1 MSSSSD
7 DLPRKKFDR
16 LLDLLRSCGS
26 AVLAYSGGVDS
37 SFLLKALQVSGIRHL
52 AVTARSAALPAQDL
66 RDARDM
72 CSELGAPHRVV
83 ETDEFS
89 SERFLA
95 NPPDRCFHCK
105 DALFGKL
112 TSIARAEGFSS
123 VFDGS
128 NADDCSDYR
137 PGRKAAAAHGV
148 RSPLA
153 ECGLNKE
160 EIRRLSHELG
170 LRTWNRPASPC
181 LSSRIPY
188 GQRIDPSDLRRIEA
202 AEEFLRSLGLGEVR
216 VRLHGD
222 LARIEVSAEGFGRV
236 VQPETRAAVAEKLR
250 GLGFAFVSLD
260 LQGYRTGSMNRVLAA
275 DESVKT

>member
-1 MSSSSD
+1 MSSSTD
-7 DLPRKKFDR
+7 DLPGKKFSR
-16 LLDLLRSCGS
+16 LLDLLRSSGS

-37 SFLLKALQVSGIRHL
+37 SFLLKALQVSGVRYL
-52 AVTARSAALPAQDL
+52 AVTAQSPALPAQDL
-66 RDARDM
+66 RDALAFCRETG
-72 CSELGAPHRVV
+72 SPHRVV
-83 ETDEFS
+83 EADEFS
-89 SERFLA
+89 NEQFLA

-112 TSIARAEGFSS
+112 TSIAQEQGFSS

-128 NADDCSDYR
+128 NADDSSDYR

-153 ECGLNKE
+153 ECGLTKE
-160 EIRRLSHELG
+160 EIRLLSRELG
-170 LRTWNRPASPC
+170 LPTWNRPASPC

-188 GQRIDPSDLRRIEA
+188 GQRIEPADLRRIEA
-202 AEEFLRSLGLGEVR
+202 AEEFLRSLALGEVR

-222 LARIEVSAEGFGRV
+222 LARIEVTAEGFRQV
-236 VQPETRAAVAEKLR
+236 LQPQARAAVVEKLQ
-250 GLGFAFVSLD
+250 GLGFAFVALD

-275 DESVKT
+275 EDTLTL